1 MATFG
6 PPRPSVFR
14 GGKANCHVSQVPDLR
29 SWRGQAVGEIFGL
42 ASLLPL
48 FLNARPQLN
57 LIRIIWLRRAA
68 RLEKRANGQ
77 KENNCGS
84 HVGHHAIAP
93 PDFNDKPNATA
104 YRHLRTR
111 FEIVR
116 GAGQPAPLRAGS
128 DFIVVHVT
136 VRLPAAPTA
145 AQDRQA
151 QKSDDRKKCATV
163 LIRSDGNGRH

>member
-1 MATFG
+1 M
-6 PPRPSVFR
+6 
-14 GGKANCHVSQVPDLR
+14 
-29 SWRGQAVGEIFGL
+29 GEIFGL

-68 RLEKRANGQ
+68 RMEKRADGQ
-77 KENNCGS
+77 NENNCES

-104 YRHLRTR
+104 YRHLRMR

-116 GAGQPAPLRAGS
+116 GASQPAPLRAGS

-151 QKSDDRKKCATV
+151 QKKDDRKKGATV
-163 LIRSDGNGRH
+163 SILSNGNRGHEIKAFAHRRQFPGFLIFEC